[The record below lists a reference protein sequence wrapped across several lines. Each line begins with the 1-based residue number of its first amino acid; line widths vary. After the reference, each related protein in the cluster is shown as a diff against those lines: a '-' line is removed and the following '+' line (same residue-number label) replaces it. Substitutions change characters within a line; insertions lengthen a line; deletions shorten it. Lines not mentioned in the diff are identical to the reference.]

1 MNMNSPKL
9 KTPRVGAIIFGLI
22 VAIVLTVSHIPPG
35 FALVAGIIFGI
46 VAFVVLDESK
56 KEK

>member
-1 MNMNSPKL
+1 MNSPKL